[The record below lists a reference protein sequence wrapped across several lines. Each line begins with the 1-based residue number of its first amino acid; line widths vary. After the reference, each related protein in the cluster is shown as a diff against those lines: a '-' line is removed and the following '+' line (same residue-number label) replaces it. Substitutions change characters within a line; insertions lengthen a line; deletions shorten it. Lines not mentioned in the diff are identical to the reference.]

1 MGDGMKKKQREKHKR
16 EVKEFMENKRK
27 YNKSHPDE
35 HEIKKLKHKGE
46 HAVRFTIREK
56 REIRKWRKKKIRQ
69 TKNALRDKLITE
81 SEYKKRVEE
90 IKSK

>member
-1 MGDGMKKKQREKHKR
+1 MNKKQRENHKNVVKRFMVEKR
-16 EVKEFMENKRK
+16 E
-27 YNKSHPDE
+27 YNKAHPDE

-46 HAVRFTIREK
+46 YAVRFTIREK